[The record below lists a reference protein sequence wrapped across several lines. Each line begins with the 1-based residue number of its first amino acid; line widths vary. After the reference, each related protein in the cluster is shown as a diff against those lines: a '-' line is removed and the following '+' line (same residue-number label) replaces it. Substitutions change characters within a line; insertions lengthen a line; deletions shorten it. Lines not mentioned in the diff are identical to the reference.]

1 MRSGVVSL
9 LDKCPNAAGDSL
21 KRKNIE
27 EKRQLV
33 HELCIDSDSAFET
46 LKKWDREELVQVL
59 CAESGEKGNNSKWS
73 KDQIINKLLKV
84 VTEKKDSSTTTE
96 WNSKRQRSNVKTKD
110 KATSNCKN
118 LACQAVLRR
127 EDMFCKRCSC
137 WICGNYDG
145 NKDPSLWLTCDS
157 NPPFSCGFSCHLD
170 CALKSDKSGIKE
182 DEPSH
187 DADGCFY
194 CVSCGKRNSLL
205 ECWKKQLLIAT
216 ETMSVE
222 VLCSRLVLAQK
233 LLKGTEKYTKLS
245 ETVEEAVKCLE
256 TELCGSLTDLSST
269 NRRGNV
275 NRLASAP
282 KVKALCSSA
291 LESLLDDPLPV
302 EMQGSTKI
310 RFEDVD
316 ATSLT
321 LILGGSEE
329 ETSSPGNFIH
339 YRVLHRK
346 GSEKDYTETCALMSP
361 ETRFVVSGLTPD
373 TEYCFK
379 VFSFRGIKETSVE
392 ETKVSTKTSQEEED
406 EPTSGTQEK
415 QLALKETVLEEVV
428 SVSNGKSFE
437 LEDCVR
443 VLRQLELSG
452 YVETNFRLKFL
463 TWYGLHANADKKN
476 LVKALVNE
484 MDKHPRALAEQ
495 LIQTFSNLI

>member
-1 MRSGVVSL
+1 
-9 LDKCPNAAGDSL
+9 
-21 KRKNIE
+21 
-27 EKRQLV
+27 
-33 HELCIDSDSAFET
+33 
-46 LKKWDREELVQVL
+46 
-59 CAESGEKGNNSKWS
+59 EKGNNSKWS

-96 WNSKRQRSNVKTKD
+96 WNSKRQRNNVETKD
-110 KATSNCKN
+110 KATINCKN

-145 NKDPSLWLTCDS
+145 NEDPSLWLTCDF
-157 NPPFSCGFSCHLD
+157 NPPFSCVFSCHLD
-170 CALKSDKSGIKE
+170 CALKSEKSGIKE

-194 CVSCGKRNSLL
+194 C
-205 ECWKKQLLIAT
+205 KQLLIAT
-216 ETMSVE
+216 ETISVE

-245 ETVEEAVKCLE
+245 GTVEEAVKCLE

-321 LILGGSEE
+321 LILGSEE
-329 ETSSPGNFIH
+329 KTSSPGNIIH
-339 YRVLHRK
+339 YRVWHRK
-346 GSEKDYTETCALMSP
+346 GSEKDYPEATTCALVSP
-361 ETRFVVSGLTPD
+361 NTRFVVSGLTPA

-392 ETKVSTKTSQEEED
+392 ETKVSTKTFQEEET
-406 EPTSGTQEK
+406 TSSTKGK
-415 QLALKETVLEEVV
+415 QLALKETV
-428 SVSNGKSFE
+428 SGGGF
-437 LEDCVR
+437 VR

-452 YVETNFRLKFL
+452 CVETNFRLKFL
-463 TWYGLHANADKKN
+463 TWYGLHANADERN
-476 LVKALVNE
+476 FVKALVNE
-484 MDKHPRALAEQ
+484 MDKHPSALAEQ
-495 LIQTFSNLI
+495 LVQTFSDLI

>member
-1 MRSGVVSL
+1 MRSAVVSIM
-9 LDKCPNAAGDSL
+9 DKCPYAEGDSL
-21 KRKNIE
+21 KRKNID
-27 EKRQLV
+27 EKRRLV
-33 HELCIDSDSAFET
+33 HEMSIDSDSAFDT
-46 LKKWDREELVQVL
+46 LKKWDREELVQRRKIHQQQL
-59 CAESGEKGNNSKWS
+59 SGTQ
-73 KDQIINKLLKV
+73 KDRGITLKAK
-84 VTEKKDSSTTTE
+84 VTYKHLMY
-96 WNSKRQRSNVKTKD
+96 
-110 KATSNCKN
+110 KATFYCKN

-170 CALKSDKSGIKE
+170 CALKSEKSGITE

-194 CVSCGKRNSLL
+194 CVSCGKTNSLI
-205 ECWKKQLLIAT
+205 ECWKKQLLMAT
-216 ETMSVE
+216 ETISVE

-233 LLKGTEKYTKLS
+233 FLKGPEKYKKLS

-256 TELCGSLTDLSST
+256 TELCGSLTDLST
-269 NRRGNV
+269 TKCRGNV

-282 KVKALCSSA
+282 KVKYLCSSA

-316 ATSLT
+316 STSLT
-321 LILGGSEE
+321 LILGSEE
-329 ETSSPGNFIH
+329 ETSSPGNIIH
-339 YRVLHRK
+339 YSVWHRK
-346 GSEKDYTETCALMSP
+346 GSEKDYSEATTCALVSP
-361 ETRFVVSGLTPD
+361 NTRFVVSGVTPA

-392 ETKVSTKTSQEEED
+392 ETK
-406 EPTSGTQEK
+406 
-415 QLALKETVLEEVV
+415 EVV

-452 YVETNFRLKFL
+452 FVDTNFRLKFL
-463 TWYGLHANADKKN
+463 TWYGLHANADERN
-476 LVKALVNE
+476 FVKALVNE
-484 MDKHPRALAEQ
+484 MDKYPRALAEQ
-495 LIQTFSNLI
+495 LIQTFSDLI

>member
-9 LDKCPNAAGDSL
+9 LEKCPNAAGDSL

-33 HELCIDSDSAFET
+33 HELCIDSDSAFDT

-84 VTEKKDSSTTTE
+84 
-96 WNSKRQRSNVKTKD
+96 
-110 KATSNCKN
+110 
-118 LACQAVLRR
+118 
-127 EDMFCKRCSC
+127 
-137 WICGNYDG
+137 
-145 NKDPSLWLTCDS
+145 
-157 NPPFSCGFSCHLD
+157 
-170 CALKSDKSGIKE
+170 
-182 DEPSH
+182 
-187 DADGCFY
+187 
-194 CVSCGKRNSLL
+194 
-205 ECWKKQLLIAT
+205 KQLLIAT

-379 VFSFRGIKETSVE
+379 VFSFRGLKETSVE
-392 ETKVSTKTSQEEED
+392 ETKISTKPSQEEEG

-484 MDKHPRALAEQ
+484 MDKHPTDLAEQ

>member
-1 MRSGVVSL
+1 MRSAVVSIM
-9 LDKCPNAAGDSL
+9 DKCPYAAGDSL
-21 KRKNIE
+21 KRKNIH
-27 EKRQLV
+27 EKRRLV
-33 HELCIDSDSAFET
+33 HEMSIDSDSAFDT
-46 LKKWDREELVQVL
+46 LKKWDREELVQVF
-59 CAESGEKGNNSKWS
+59 KWS

-96 WNSKRQRSNVKTKD
+96 WNSKRQRNNVKTKD
-110 KATSNCKN
+110 KATFYCKN

-170 CALKSDKSGIKE
+170 CALKSEKSCIKE
-182 DEPSH
+182 DEPSY

-194 CVSCGKRNSLL
+194 CVSC
-205 ECWKKQLLIAT
+205 
-216 ETMSVE
+216 
-222 VLCSRLVLAQK
+222 
-233 LLKGTEKYTKLS
+233 TEKYKKLS

-256 TELCGSLTDLSST
+256 TEICGSLTDLSST
-269 NRRGNV
+269 KCRGNV

-282 KVKALCSSA
+282 KVKDLCSSA
-291 LESLLDDPLPV
+291 LESLFDDPLRV

-316 ATSLT
+316 ATSPT
-321 LILGGSEE
+321 LILGSEE
-329 ETSSPGNFIH
+329 ETSSPGNIIH
-339 YRVLHRK
+339 YSVWHRK
-346 GSEKDYTETCALMSP
+346 GSEKDYSEATTCALVSP
-361 ETRFVVSGLTPD
+361 NTRFVVSGLTPA

-379 VFSFRGIKETSVE
+379 VFSCRGIKETSVE
-392 ETKVSTKTSQEEED
+392 ETKVSTKTSQEKED
-406 EPTSGTQEK
+406 EPTSGTKEK

-428 SVSNGKSFE
+428 GVSNGKSFE

-452 YVETNFRLKFL
+452 FVDTNFRLKFL
-463 TWYGLHANADKKN
+463 TWYGLHANADERN
-476 LVKALVNE
+476 FVKALVNE
-484 MDKHPRALAEQ
+484 MDKYPRALAEQ
-495 LIQTFSNLI
+495 LIQTFSDLI